1 MNEQNNNNQSIF
13 LNLLPLILKI
23 LLDINLYFSTNKV
36 MNFKKLYI
44 KSIREIKD
52 KIKSNVLSK
61 SVLKRFVS
69 WQFLKNQKAE

>member
-23 LLDINLYFSTNKV
+23 LLDINLYLTTNKV

-44 KSIREIKD
+44 KSVREIKD
-52 KIKSNVLSK
+52 KIESNISSK
-61 SVLKRFVS
+61 SVFKRFVS
-69 WQFLKNQKAE
+69 

>member
-23 LLDINLYFSTNKV
+23 LLDINLYLSTNKV

-52 KIKSNVLSK
+52 KIESKVLSK
-61 SVLKRFVS
+61 SVFKRFVS
-69 WQFLKNQKAE
+69 

>member
-23 LLDINLYFSTNKV
+23 LLDINLYLSTNKV

-52 KIKSNVLSK
+52 KIESNVLSK
-61 SVLKRFVS
+61 SVFKRFVS
-69 WQFLKNQKAE
+69 

>member
-1 MNEQNNNNQSIF
+1 MNKQNNNNQSIF

-23 LLDINLYFSTNKV
+23 LLDINLYLSTNKV

-52 KIKSNVLSK
+52 KIESNVLSK
-61 SVLKRFVS
+61 SVFKRF
-69 WQFLKNQKAE
+69 LA

>member
-23 LLDINLYFSTNKV
+23 ILDINLYLSTNKV
-36 MNFKKLYI
+36 INFKKLYI

-52 KIKSNVLSK
+52 KIESNVLSK
-61 SVLKRFVS
+61 SVFKRFVS
-69 WQFLKNQKAE
+69 

>member
-1 MNEQNNNNQSIF
+1 MNAQNNNNQSIF

-23 LLDINLYFSTNKV
+23 LLDINLYLSTNKV

-52 KIKSNVLSK
+52 KIESNTLSK
-61 SVLKRFVS
+61 SVFKRFV
-69 WQFLKNQKAE
+69 L

>member
-23 LLDINLYFSTNKV
+23 LLDINLYLSTNKV
-36 MNFKKLYI
+36 MNFKKLDI

-52 KIKSNVLSK
+52 KIESNVLSK
-61 SVLKRFVS
+61 SVFKRFVS
-69 WQFLKNQKAE
+69 

>member
-1 MNEQNNNNQSIF
+1 MNEQNNNNKSIF

-23 LLDINLYFSTNKV
+23 LLDINLYLSTNKV

-52 KIKSNVLSK
+52 KIESNVLSK
-61 SVLKRFVS
+61 SVFKRFVS
-69 WQFLKNQKAE
+69 

>member
-1 MNEQNNNNQSIF
+1 MNAQNNNNQSIF

-23 LLDINLYFSTNKV
+23 PLVINLYLSTNKV

-52 KIKSNVLSK
+52 KIESNVLSK
-61 SVLKRFVS
+61 SVFKRFVS
-69 WQFLKNQKAE
+69 

>member
-1 MNEQNNNNQSIF
+1 MNEQNNNQSIF
-13 LNLLPLILKI
+13 FNLLPLILKI
-23 LLDINLYFSTNKV
+23 LLDINLYLSTNKV

-61 SVLKRFVS
+61 SILKRFV
-69 WQFLKNQKAE
+69 A

>member
-23 LLDINLYFSTNKV
+23 ILDINLYLSTNKV

-52 KIKSNVLSK
+52 KIESNVLSK
-61 SVLKRFVS
+61 SVFKRFVS
-69 WQFLKNQKAE
+69 

>member
-52 KIKSNVLSK
+52 KIESNVLSK
-61 SVLKRFVS
+61 SVFKRFVS
-69 WQFLKNQKAE
+69 

>member
-23 LLDINLYFSTNKV
+23 LLYINLYLSTNKV

-52 KIKSNVLSK
+52 KIESNVLSK
-61 SVLKRFVS
+61 SVFKRFV
-69 WQFLKNQKAE
+69 A

>member
-52 KIKSNVLSK
+52 KIESNVLSK
-61 SVLKRFVS
+61 SVLKRFV
-69 WQFLKNQKAE
+69 A